1 MPSEFHQQFHKN
13 SRIEAFSD
21 GVFSIVL
28 TLLVLDLRT
37 PKLEFPNSSAELWQD
52 LFTMRSQI
60 FSFLLSFLFVIMLWV
75 AHNIWFRTLERTD
88 SVVLWVN
95 NFFLLLV
102 CFIPFPTSLIGSY
115 PGNSVAMIVFGT
127 DWILIAIVMFLV
139 GKYCYQKGFVSKSV
153 DLVRYGEALRIMGYI
168 LPFSVIPLLI
178 AWWNP
183 MVALWIY
190 VCQVLVG
197 IIISFRIR
205 LAQNED

>member
-1 MPSEFHQQFHKN
+1 MSSEFHQQFHKN
-13 SRIEAFSD
+13 TRIEAFSD

-37 PKLEFPNSSAELWQD
+37 PKLQSPGSSAELWQD

-60 FSFLLSFLFVIMLWV
+60 FSFLLSFIFVIMLWV
-75 AHNIWFRTLERTD
+75 AHNIWFRTLEKTD

-127 DWILIAIVMFLV
+127 DWILIAVVML
-139 GKYCYQKGFVSKSV
+139 KHCVSWATFCRS
-153 DLVRYGEALRIMGYI
+153 A
-168 LPFSVIPLLI
+168 
-178 AWWNP
+178 
-183 MVALWIY
+183 
-190 VCQVLVG
+190 
-197 IIISFRIR
+197 SFRYLLPGGIQWLHFGFMSARCLLELSSAFGYDSRRMKIR
-205 LAQNED
+205 FPKTIFLFFPVP